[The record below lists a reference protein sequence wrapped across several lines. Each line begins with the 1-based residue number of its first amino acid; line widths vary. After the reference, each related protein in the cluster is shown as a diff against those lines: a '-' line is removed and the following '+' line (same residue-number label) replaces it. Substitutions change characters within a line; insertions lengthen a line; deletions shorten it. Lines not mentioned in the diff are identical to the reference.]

1 MTTTIHPVAPTFGRA
16 LCDRVEAD
24 LTEDVMR
31 RAYWRLHRKAVL
43 VGAWYIAS
51 YVLMLLASNW
61 IAGMLA
67 CVSFALATVAVGFN
81 IQHDANHNAFFRT
94 GGRRRLSTANRIA
107 GFSLNAIGGSA
118 KRWIEGHVIIHHSSP
133 NVVGR
138 DHDIEL
144 APFAR
149 LAPAQRRRPWHA
161 FQHLY
166 VWLVYAF
173 TSGSIIVGDVISTI
187 QESFTG
193 DRNGKSPKVTEYVAL
208 ACSKGLFLLFTI
220 VIPLLFH
227 PWWIVALG
235 ALLVLGVSGFLL
247 GVVFQLA
254 HVVEEADF
262 CEVTNRATGRWH
274 EWQVRSS
281 IGFCHGEGLV
291 SRVLTWYAGGLN
303 FQTEHHL
310 FPSLPHTVYPHISAI
325 VTETCQEFGIDRQ
338 VQPTL
343 RGAVRS
349 HYRHVRRLGRPDRA
363 PEQGSAPHPD
373 LAPDGAPAG
382 AAPGRQRDA
391 A

>member
-1 MTTTIHPVAPTFGRA
+1 VTTTIQPVATTFGRA
-16 LCDRVEAD
+16 LSARVDAGLSEEI
-24 LTEDVMR
+24 LS
-31 RAYWRLHRKAVL
+31 RAYRRLHSKAV
-43 VGAWYIAS
+43 VVAAWYAGS
-51 YVLMLLASNW
+51 YLAMLFASNW
-61 IAGMLA
+61 ITGPLA
-67 CVSFALATVAVGFN
+67 CISFALATVAVGFN

-94 GGRRRLSTANRIA
+94 RGSRRLSTANRIA

-118 KRWIEGHVIIHHSSP
+118 KRWIDGHVIQHHAAP

-166 VWLVYAF
+166 LWGVYAF
-173 TSGSIIVGDVISTI
+173 TSGAIIVSDISNTI
-187 QESFTG
+187 QESFRG
-193 DRNGKSPKVTEYVAL
+193 DRHGRAPGLREYGAL
-208 ACSKGLFLLFTI
+208 ASSKGAFLLFMI
-220 VIPLLFH
+220 VIPMLFH
-227 PWWIVALG
+227 PWWVVTLG
-235 ALLVLGVSGFLL
+235 ALIVLAVSGFLL

-262 CEVTNRATGRWH
+262 CEAMNRGTGRWH

-281 IGFCHGEGLV
+281 IGFCHGEGIA
-291 SRVLTWYAGGLN
+291 SRLLTWYAGGLN

-310 FPSLPHTVYPHISAI
+310 FPSLPHTVYPHISLI
-325 VTETCQEFGIDRQ
+325 VTQTCEEFGIERR

-349 HYRHVRRLGRPDRA
+349 HYRHVRRLGRPDLLEV
-363 PEQGSAPHPD
+363 PIDE
-373 LAPDGAPAG
+373 
-382 AAPGRQRDA
+382 RDA